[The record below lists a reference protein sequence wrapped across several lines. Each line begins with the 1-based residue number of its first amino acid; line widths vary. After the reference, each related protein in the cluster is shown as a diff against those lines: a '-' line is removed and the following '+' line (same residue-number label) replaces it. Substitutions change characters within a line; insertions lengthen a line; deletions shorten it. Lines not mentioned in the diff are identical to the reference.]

1 MNFDK
6 LDFRPDGV
14 IFDVDGT
21 IWDST
26 PIVTE
31 AWNRALVD
39 TGHPQVSVTAD
50 RLKGLFGLPMLEI
63 MRDVLPGVS
72 EKEVRAFDK
81 VCIEYEQNALI
92 ESSGIPYLNIEET
105 IKKLSES
112 CKVIIVS
119 NCQSGYIELM
129 MKHLGIEAYVT
140 DKICHGDNGLSK
152 AENII
157 LMNERHSLKRSVY
170 VGDTIMDANACK
182 EAEEFFIFASYGF
195 GHVEEPDAVIDEP
208 EQLLEMF
215 EN

>member
-1 MNFDK
+1 MKKLNFI
-6 LDFRPDGV
+6 PDGV

-26 PIVTE
+26 PVVTE
-31 AWNRALVD
+31 AWNRALAD
-39 TGHPQVSVTAD
+39 TGYPDVSVTPD

-72 EKEVRAFDK
+72 EEEVRRFDK
-81 VCIEYEQNALI
+81 VCIRYEQDALI
-92 ESSGIPYLNIEET
+92 ETSGIPYINIEET

-112 CKVIIVS
+112 CKVFIVS
-119 NCQSGYIELM
+119 NCQAGYIELM
-129 MKHLGIEAYVT
+129 MKHLGLEPYVT

-152 AENII
+152 AENIR
-157 LMNERHSLKRSVY
+157 LMNERYNLKNSVY

-182 EAEEFFIFASYGF
+182 EAGEFFIFASYGF
-195 GHVEEPDAVIDEP
+195 GQVEEPDAVVEKP
-208 EQLLEMF
+208 EELLEMF

>member
-1 MNFDK
+1 MW
-6 LDFRPDGV
+6 LDNIDFVPDGV

-26 PIVTE
+26 PVVTE

-39 TGHPQVSVTAD
+39 TGHPEVSVTAD

-63 MRDVLPGVS
+63 MRDVLPGVD
-72 EKEVRAFDK
+72 EEEVRRFDK
-81 VCIEYEQNALI
+81 VCIRYEQDALVDT
-92 ESSGIPYLNIEET
+92 SGIPYHNIEET
-105 IKKLSES
+105 IRRLSEK

-129 MKHLGIEAYVT
+129 MKHLGLGPYVT

-152 AENII
+152 AENIN
-157 LMNERHSLKRSVY
+157 LMNERHGLKHSVY
-170 VGDTIMDANACK
+170 VGDTIMDAVACR
-182 EAEEFFIFASYGF
+182 EAGEFFVFASYGF
-195 GHVEEPDAVIDEP
+195 GSVEDPDAIIDTP

-215 EN
+215 K